1 MLDANIVIARCIEQV
16 YESAAPHHPVRIGTI
31 AGRVLPK
38 SDGSQI
44 VKIQVNILYP
54 GANGRPGE
62 ERFAPIDCVIE
73 NTGHLTI
80 KAHQP

>member
-54 GANGRPGE
+54 SGE